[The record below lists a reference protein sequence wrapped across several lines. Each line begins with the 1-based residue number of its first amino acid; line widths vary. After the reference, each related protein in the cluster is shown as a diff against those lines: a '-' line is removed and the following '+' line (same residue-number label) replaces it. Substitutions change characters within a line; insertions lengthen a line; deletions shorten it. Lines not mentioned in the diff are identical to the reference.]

1 MERIVRVLCSSC
13 CTSIAGKVLRLCEV
27 LEASAERHLAGFK
40 HFLTLGLFRVSDLI
54 SQEPNDPDAQ
64 SSVLPADQ

>member
-1 MERIVRVLCSSC
+1 M
-13 CTSIAGKVLRLCEV
+13 